1 MEIHVAL
8 KWATKVQ
15 LHSQYVFCASGLASL
30 CKVKELWLF
39 ILILLVPTFLYY
51 ITQSCTGFSPSPR
64 SSLGQFYWLIYHH
77 WSPLFQPIFH
87 YRGQMSFL
95 HNTSLLLI
103 ALKSKHCVTAVE
115 LDQHTERHPALGKCE
130 SEEEVYDGH
139 RLDRFRGKNPVGVA
153 ASSIGNSSLFY
164 VSFLSQFTITRVNY
178 YTNQTH
184 QLIQPITSQ
193 WKPFLLNY
201 DSPAYG
207 LLVMRSNGLFNISH
221 PEANPDLTSLDD
233 GVPLLSNSPHL
244 ERRAGFVR
252 IKGFIWAHVG
262 SETNR

>member
-1 MEIHVAL
+1 MLLE
-8 KWATKVQ
+8 Q
-15 LHSQYVFCASGLASL
+15 LLLHRHSSHLSY
-30 CKVKELWLF
+30 
-39 ILILLVPTFLYY
+39 
-51 ITQSCTGFSPSPR
+51 QSTTVFSP
-64 SSLGQFYWLIYHH
+64 
-77 WSPLFQPIFH
+77 PLFHPIFH

-115 LDQHTERHPALGKCE
+115 LDQHTEHHPALGECD
-130 SEEEVYDGH
+130 SEKEVYEGH
-139 RLDRFRGKNPVGVA
+139 RLDRFRGKHPVGVA
-153 ASSIGNSSLFY
+153 SSSIGNSSLFY
-164 VSFLSQFTITRVNY
+164 ASFVSQFTITRVNY
-178 YTNQTH
+178 YTNQTD
-184 QLIQPITSQ
+184 QLIQPITSE

-201 DSPAYG
+201 DSRAYG

-252 IKGFIWAHVG
+252 IKGSIWALV
-262 SETNR
+262 SSKTCR